1 MEKHNTARKS
11 SCGGKRTTG
20 KLTIGLDLGDRSSRY
35 CLLDEQGEVIEEGS
49 LPTTRKGLDRVFGSA
64 GRCRLAMEVGT
75 HSPWVSRY
83 LARLGYEVIVA
94 NARRVRLIS
103 ESSRK
108 DDKLDAKTLAR
119 LARIDPELLSPI
131 RHRGVQAQAD
141 LMMIRARAVLVQ
153 TRTALINAA
162 RGLTKSYGERLP
174 SCATYQMGKDQA
186 ELLSP
191 AIRAALEPLL
201 AEVETV
207 TERIREYDKQLEQ
220 LCQTRYPETKLLKQ
234 VHGVGTLIALAFV
247 LTVEDPH
254 RFRKSRAVGC
264 YVGLRPKRR
273 QSGQSRPQ
281 LGISK
286 EGDVYLRT
294 LLVQGAHHVLGPF
307 GKDSDLRRWG
317 LKLAAQGG
325 KNAKK
330 RAVVAVA
337 RKLAVLLHKLWVSG
351 ETYEPLRLANRAQI
365 VAA

>member
-1 MEKHNTARKS
+1 MEKHSTARKS
-11 SCGGKRTTG
+11 SGGLRRTSAG
-20 KLTIGLDLGDRSSRY
+20 CTIGLDLGDRSSRY
-35 CLLDEQGEVIEEGS
+35 CVVDERGEVIQEGS
-49 LPTTRKGLDRVFGSA
+49 VATTRKGLDRVLGA
-64 GRCRLAMEVGT
+64 ARRCRLAMEVGT

-94 NARRVRLIS
+94 NARRVRLIT

-131 RHRGVQAQAD
+131 RHRGEQAQAD
-141 LMMIRARAVLVQ
+141 LMMVRARAVLVE

-174 SCATYQMGKDQA
+174 SCGTYQMGRDQA
-186 ELLSP
+186 ESLSP
-191 AIRAALEPLL
+191 AIRAALDPLL
-201 AEVETV
+201 AEVETL
-207 TERIREYDKQLEQ
+207 TERIREYDEQLEE
-220 LCQTRYPETKLLKQ
+220 LCKNRYPETKLLKQ
-234 VHGVGTLIALAFV
+234 VHGVGTLIALTFV

-254 RFRKSRAVGC
+254 RFHKSRAVGC

-273 QSGQSRPQ
+273 QSGQSRPE

-286 EGDVYLRT
+286 EGDAYLRT

-351 ETYEPLRLANRAQI
+351 ETYEPLRLTNRAQI

>member
-247 LTVEDPH
+247 LTIEDPH
-254 RFRKSRAVGC
+254 RFRKIRAVGC

-330 RAVVAVA
+330 RAVIAVA

-351 ETYEPLRLANRAQI
+351 ETYEPLRLANRAQT

>member
-1 MEKHNTARKS
+1 MEKHNTTPKQTTA
-11 SCGGKRTTG
+11 KR
-20 KLTIGLDLGDRSSRY
+20 TIGLDLGDRSSRY
-35 CLLDEQGEVIEEGS
+35 CLLDEQGDVIQEGS
-49 LPTTRKGLDRVFGSA
+49 VATTRKGLDRVFGSA

-131 RHRGVQAQAD
+131 RHRGEQAQAD

-330 RAVVAVA
+330 RAVIAVA

-351 ETYEPLRLANRAQI
+351 ETYEPLRLANRAQT

>member
-49 LPTTRKGLDRVFGSA
+49 LPTTRKGLDRVFGAA

-153 TRTALINAA
+153 TRTALIID
-162 RGLTKSYGERLP
+162 P
-174 SCATYQMGKDQA
+174 
-186 ELLSP
+186 
-191 AIRAALEPLL
+191 
-201 AEVETV
+201 
-207 TERIREYDKQLEQ
+207 RI
-220 LCQTRYPETKLLKQ
+220 
-234 VHGVGTLIALAFV
+234 I
-247 LTVEDPH
+247 
-254 RFRKSRAVGC
+254 
-264 YVGLRPKRR
+264 
-273 QSGQSRPQ
+273 
-281 LGISK
+281 
-286 EGDVYLRT
+286 
-294 LLVQGAHHVLGPF
+294 
-307 GKDSDLRRWG
+307 
-317 LKLAAQGG
+317 
-325 KNAKK
+325 
-330 RAVVAVA
+330 
-337 RKLAVLLHKLWVSG
+337 
-351 ETYEPLRLANRAQI
+351 
-365 VAA
+365 

>member
-1 MEKHNTARKS
+1 
-11 SCGGKRTTG
+11 
-20 KLTIGLDLGDRSSRY
+20 
-35 CLLDEQGEVIEEGS
+35 
-49 LPTTRKGLDRVFGSA
+49 
-64 GRCRLAMEVGT
+64 MEVGT

-83 LARLGYEVIVA
+83 LTRLGYEVIVA

-108 DDKLDAKTLAR
+108 DDKMDAKTLAR

-131 RHRGVQAQAD
+131 RHRGEQAQAD
-141 LMMIRARAVLVQ
+141 LMMIRARAILVE

-174 SCATYQMGKDQA
+174 NCATYQMGREQA
-186 ELLSP
+186 ESLSP
-191 AIRAALEPLL
+191 AIGAVLDPLL

-220 LCQTRYPETKLLKQ
+220 LCLTRYPETQRLKQ

-307 GKDSDLRRWG
+307 GEDSDLRRWG

-325 KNAKK
+325 QNAKK
-330 RAVVAVA
+330 RAVIAVA

>member
-49 LPTTRKGLDRVFGSA
+49 LPTTRKGLDRVFGAA

-131 RHRGVQAQAD
+131 RHRGEQAQAD

-351 ETYEPLRLANRAQI
+351 ETYEPLRLANRAQT

>member
-1 MEKHNTARKS
+1 M
-11 SCGGKRTTG
+11 
-20 KLTIGLDLGDRSSRY
+20 
-35 CLLDEQGEVIEEGS
+35 
-49 LPTTRKGLDRVFGSA
+49 
-64 GRCRLAMEVGT
+64 
-75 HSPWVSRY
+75 
-83 LARLGYEVIVA
+83 
-94 NARRVRLIS
+94 RR
-103 ESSRK
+103 
-108 DDKLDAKTLAR
+108 
-119 LARIDPELLSPI
+119 
-131 RHRGVQAQAD
+131 G
-141 LMMIRARAVLVQ
+141 
-153 TRTALINAA
+153 
-162 RGLTKSYGERLP
+162 GLTKSYGERLP
-174 SCATYQMGKDQA
+174 NCATYQMGRDQA
-186 ELLSP
+186 ESLSP
-191 AIRAALEPLL
+191 AIGAALDPLL

-220 LCQTRYPETKLLKQ
+220 LCQTRYPETQRLKQ

-281 LGISK
+281 LGITK

-325 KNAKK
+325 QNAKK
-330 RAVVAVA
+330 RAVIAVA

>member
-1 MEKHNTARKS
+1 MEKHNTTRKS
-11 SCGGKRTTG
+11 SCGIKRTTE
-20 KLTIGLDLGDRSSRY
+20 KRTIELDLGDRSSRY
-35 CLLDEQGEVIEEGS
+35 CLLDEQGEVIQEGS
-49 LPTTRKGLDRVFGSA
+49 VATTRKGLDRVFGA
-64 GRCRLAMEVGT
+64 ARRGRLAMEVGT

-108 DDKLDAKTLAR
+108 DDKLDAKILAR

-131 RHRGVQAQAD
+131 RHRGEQAQAD
-141 LMMIRARAVLVQ
+141 LMMIRARAILVE

-174 SCATYQMGKDQA
+174 SCATYQMGRDQA
-186 ELLSP
+186 ESLSP
-191 AIRAALEPLL
+191 AVGAALDPLR

-247 LTVEDPH
+247 LTVEGPH

-273 QSGQSRPQ
+273 QSGQSRPE

-330 RAVVAVA
+330 RAVIAVA

>member
-330 RAVVAVA
+330 RAVIAVA

-351 ETYEPLRLANRAQI
+351 ETYEPLRLANRAQT

>member
-1 MEKHNTARKS
+1 
-11 SCGGKRTTG
+11 
-20 KLTIGLDLGDRSSRY
+20 
-35 CLLDEQGEVIEEGS
+35 
-49 LPTTRKGLDRVFGSA
+49 
-64 GRCRLAMEVGT
+64 
-75 HSPWVSRY
+75 
-83 LARLGYEVIVA
+83 
-94 NARRVRLIS
+94 
-103 ESSRK
+103 
-108 DDKLDAKTLAR
+108 
-119 LARIDPELLSPI
+119 
-131 RHRGVQAQAD
+131 
-141 LMMIRARAVLVQ
+141 MIRARAVLVQ

-330 RAVVAVA
+330 RAVIAVA

-351 ETYEPLRLANRAQI
+351 ETYELLRLANRAQT

>member
-1 MEKHNTARKS
+1 
-11 SCGGKRTTG
+11 
-20 KLTIGLDLGDRSSRY
+20 
-35 CLLDEQGEVIEEGS
+35 
-49 LPTTRKGLDRVFGSA
+49 
-64 GRCRLAMEVGT
+64 MEVGT

-83 LARLGYEVIVA
+83 LTRLGYEVIVA

-131 RHRGVQAQAD
+131 RHRGEQAQAD
-141 LMMIRARAVLVQ
+141 LMMIRARAILVE

-174 SCATYQMGKDQA
+174 NCATYQMGRDQA
-186 ELLSP
+186 ESLSP
-191 AIRAALEPLL
+191 AIGAALDPLL

-220 LCQTRYPETKLLKQ
+220 LSQTRYPETQRLKQ

-325 KNAKK
+325 QNAKK
-330 RAVVAVA
+330 RAVIAVA

>member
-1 MEKHNTARKS
+1 MR
-11 SCGGKRTTG
+11 
-20 KLTIGLDLGDRSSRY
+20 
-35 CLLDEQGEVIEEGS
+35 
-49 LPTTRKGLDRVFGSA
+49 
-64 GRCRLAMEVGT
+64 
-75 HSPWVSRY
+75 
-83 LARLGYEVIVA
+83 
-94 NARRVRLIS
+94 
-103 ESSRK
+103 
-108 DDKLDAKTLAR
+108 
-119 LARIDPELLSPI
+119 
-131 RHRGVQAQAD
+131 
-141 LMMIRARAVLVQ
+141 
-153 TRTALINAA
+153 A

-174 SCATYQMGKDQA
+174 NCATYQMGRDQA
-186 ELLSP
+186 ESLSP
-191 AIRAALEPLL
+191 AIGAALDPLL

-220 LCQTRYPETKLLKQ
+220 LCQTRYPETQRLKQ

-325 KNAKK
+325 QNAKK
-330 RAVVAVA
+330 RAVIAVA

>member
-174 SCATYQMGKDQA
+174 SCATYQMGTDQA

-351 ETYEPLRLANRAQI
+351 ETYEPLRLANRAQT

>member
-174 SCATYQMGKDQA
+174 SCATYQMGTDQA

-330 RAVVAVA
+330 RAVIAVA

-351 ETYEPLRLANRAQI
+351 ETYEPLRLANRAQT

>member
-1 MEKHNTARKS
+1 
-11 SCGGKRTTG
+11 
-20 KLTIGLDLGDRSSRY
+20 
-35 CLLDEQGEVIEEGS
+35 
-49 LPTTRKGLDRVFGSA
+49 
-64 GRCRLAMEVGT
+64 MEVGT
-75 HSPWVSRY
+75 HSPWVSRH
-83 LARLGYEVIVA
+83 LAQLGYEVIVA
-94 NARRVRLIS
+94 NARRVRLIT

-131 RHRGVQAQAD
+131 RHRGEQAQAD
-141 LMMIRARAVLVQ
+141 LMMIRARAVLVE

-174 SCATYQMGKDQA
+174 SCGTYQMGRDQA
-186 ELLSP
+186 ESLSP
-191 AIRAALEPLL
+191 AIRVALDPLL

-207 TERIREYDKQLEQ
+207 TERIREYDRQLEE
-220 LCQTRYPETKLLKQ
+220 LCKTRYPEVNLLKQ
-234 VHGVGTLIALAFV
+234 VHGVGTLIALTFV

-273 QSGQSRPQ
+273 QSGQSRPE

-286 EGDVYLRT
+286 EGDAYLRT

-317 LKLAAQGG
+317 LKLAGQGG

-337 RKLAVLLHKLWVSG
+337 RKLAVLLHKLWISR
-351 ETYEPLRLANRAQI
+351 ETYEPLRLANRSQN

>member
-351 ETYEPLRLANRAQI
+351 ETYEPLRLANRAQT

>member
-247 LTVEDPH
+247 LTIEDPH

-330 RAVVAVA
+330 RAVIAVA

-351 ETYEPLRLANRAQI
+351 ETYEPLRLANRAQT

>member
-131 RHRGVQAQAD
+131 RHRGEQAQAD

-174 SCATYQMGKDQA
+174 SCATYQMGTDQA

-247 LTVEDPH
+247 LTIEDPH